1 MENKI
6 TKDQLDTIKKHQNR
20 INSVLNEVGYLESK
34 KHALLHDLSSINT
47 EVESFKSE
55 LEKEYGHININVED
69 GTYTKV
75 EEEVLEDA

>member
-1 MENKI
+1 MKIKEEQLNK
-6 TKDQLDTIKKHQNR
+6 IKKHQNK

-75 EEEVLEDA
+75 EEEALEDA